1 MDTALTRR
9 QLMAVTA
16 AGGAYV
22 LLGCGGD
29 DESSTTGAATR
40 ERASCVLTPEQTEG
54 PYYIENNLIRSDIT
68 DGRDG
73 LPLDLGLTVQDASS
87 CDPIEKATVEI
98 WHCDAEGRYS
108 GVNGVGGN
116 FLRGGRRT
124 DANGLARFKTIYP
137 GWYQGRTTHI
147 HVKVHVGGDEVH
159 TGQLYF
165 DDETTAA
172 VNRRAPYATH
182 GDPEVT
188 NAEDPI
194 YAQGG
199 DQTLVALK
207 RTRSGYAGRIALGV
221 RRSAS

>member
-1 MDTALTRR
+1 MDTGLTRR

-16 AGGAYV
+16 IGVAYV
-22 LLGCGGD
+22 LLGCGSED
-29 DESSTTGAATR
+29 SSTTTTAATT

-54 PYYIENNLIRSDIT
+54 PYYIDDNLIRSDIT
-68 DGRDG
+68 GGRDG

-87 CDPIEKATVEI
+87 CDPIENATVEI
-98 WHCDAEGRYS
+98 WHCDAEGQYS

-116 FLRGGRRT
+116 FLRGGQRT

-165 DDETTAA
+165 DDDTTAA
-172 VNRRAPYATH
+172 VNRREPYAAH
-182 GDPEVT
+182 GEPEVT
-188 NAEDPI
+188 NAEDQI
-194 YAQGG
+194 YGQGG

-207 RTRSGYAGRIALGV
+207 RTRAGYAGRLALGV
-221 RRSAS
+221 RA